1 MNEESESMKR
11 AREVRGQMAELV
23 SLLGEFTSFSPDLA
37 AEFGHSKEILEGMDR
52 LITAM
57 EEGR

>member
-1 MNEESESMKR
+1 MDEERETMKR

-23 SLLGEFTSFSPDLA
+23 SLLGEFTSFSPDL
-37 AEFGHSKEILEGMDR
+37 EDGHGHSKEILEGMDR
-52 LITAM
+52 LIAAM